1 MGIIRKTK
9 VASAIKNVET
19 KLDLRSVDRDV
30 STVTAERSTRLL
42 PTFKTRLL
50 WVEPSL

>member
-42 PTFKTRLL
+42 PRFKTRLL